1 MSKHHARIEW
11 QRDGAHFTDH
21 RYSRRHAWRFDGG
34 ATVPASSSPHIVP
47 PPGSDPSCVD
57 PEEAFVAALSSCH
70 MLFFLSL
77 AAKAGWVVESYVDEA
92 HGVMAADAGGRLAIT
107 TVTLRPAVAFGG
119 PRQPSHDELTQLH
132 HAAHDECFLAR
143 SVKAKI
149 LCEPVIG

>member
-77 AAKAGWVVESYVDEA
+77 AAKAGHVVDGYSDAAV
-92 HGVMAADAGGRLAIT
+92 GVMTKNADGKLWVSL
-107 TVTLRPAVAFGG
+107 VTLRPKVRFAEGRSPTAEAL
-119 PRQPSHDELTQLH
+119 DALH
-132 HAAHDECFLAR
+132 HKAHEECFIAN
-143 SVKAKI
+143 SVKSEVR
-149 LCEPVIG
+149 CEPQPG